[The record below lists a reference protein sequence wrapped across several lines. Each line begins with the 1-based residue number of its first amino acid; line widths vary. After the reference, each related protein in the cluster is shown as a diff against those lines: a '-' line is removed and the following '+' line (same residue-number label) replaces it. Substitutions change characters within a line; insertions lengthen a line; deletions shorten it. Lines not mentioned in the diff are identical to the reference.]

1 MTLTNKEVAK
11 VLFKAYRYK
20 KPIDFISE
28 NYQLSEEEAYLVQEK
43 LIDQLTFKDHS
54 TVTGYKVSMTSKATQ
69 AIANTSEPAYGTLL
83 SNQFVND
90 GASVSLSEL
99 FSPLLEPEIIF
110 IVQEDL
116 PYDADLE
123 TIRYHTR
130 IAPGI
135 EIPDARYKNWFPN
148 FTLSDL
154 ISDNT
159 ATGLVVV
166 GDPVDGLDYDAF
178 ANVHLNLYKDDKCI
192 ATGESSEVLG
202 NPLNAIH
209 WLIKKLHTHGKQ
221 LKKGD
226 IISSGTFISPLKLE
240 YGTYRAEY
248 SGIGKVSFSVNK

>member
-28 NYQLSEEEAYLVQEK
+28 NYQLNEEEAYHVQEE
-43 LIDQLTFKDHS
+43 LIDQLTFKDRS
-54 TVTGYKVSMTSKATQ
+54 TVTGYKVSM
-69 AIANTSEPAYGTLL
+69 NTNEPAYGTLL
-83 SNQFVND
+83 SNQIVND

-166 GDPVDGLDYDAF
+166 GD
-178 ANVHLNLYKDDKCI
+178 
-192 ATGESSEVLG
+192 
-202 NPLNAIH
+202 
-209 WLIKKLHTHGKQ
+209 
-221 LKKGD
+221 
-226 IISSGTFISPLKLE
+226 
-240 YGTYRAEY
+240 
-248 SGIGKVSFSVNK
+248 